1 MYRLKLRMRFVLSD
15 KTAKQKTWFLLC
27 SAALR
32 RRAGLVLPAAG
43 STAGRE
49 FAEEVRAVSEYL
61 QNSSANSTSYKLY
74 AHRINC
80 LS

>member
-32 RRAGLVLPAAG
+32 RRAGLVRPASVRCSIRITLEMLAG
-43 STAGRE
+43 ELSLACKH
-49 FAEEVRAVSEYL
+49 FAVFL
-61 QNSSANSTSYKLY
+61 QRSFW
-74 AHRINC
+74 RI
-80 LS
+80 SG